1 MSNTSSITEK
11 RYLEISPKS
20 LTSDGTTLGLITI
33 SSTYLFK
40 VGMGVSLASSTQS
53 ILKVKVQRV
62 VSDTQLIVIDLG
74 ESVTTKKRLDVS
86 MYTVADTATIQF
98 LEDKRPVIDLLEIQR
113 QVYAEEPTVALR
125 SHSVD
130 WLGNAYTKENPMP
143 VTTGEGIL
151 LGVMY
156 DDIQASYPNPTTEN
170 FSYYLS
176 TILVA
181 KVEVTYADIAK
192 VIFTRARRI

>member
-181 KVEVTYADIAK
+181 KVEVT
-192 VIFTRARRI
+192 